1 MTTSTAAT
9 VTASIKVYAHD
20 SGQRYNWAFSPES
33 VIQDQNRW
41 FDTAK
46 KYNAFPLEC
55 IGKIQ
60 VVDLSKIDETDFY
73 VG

>member
-1 MTTSTAAT
+1 MNTTTATPIA
-9 VTASIKVYAHD
+9 VYAHD
-20 SGQRYNWAFSPES
+20 SGQQFRWAFSLES
-33 VIQDQNRW
+33 VTRDQDQW
-41 FDTAK
+41 FETAK